1 MMSNRSLRQ
10 ERAMWTAEQRT
21 RHKVRV
27 PRELKGY
34 PTDVSDQEWKLIE
47 PLLPGV
53 ARTGRPRTID
63 LRRVINALRY
73 LVRSGCEW
81 RMLPNDVPPYQTVYY
96 WFRRLI
102 RRFLFRTIHDLALM
116 LDRMCEQREVVPSAG
131 IVDSQSVKA
140 PGARERGYDAHKKIS
155 GRKRH
160 IAVDTNGWLLAVNL
174 TPADVADS
182 IGAQLVLDALVKR
195 WPWVKHLFGNAAYDR
210 RTLLDKAAYLDFTVE
225 VVRGLQGQDG
235 FQVQPR
241 RWVVERTFAWLMRY
255 RRLVRDY
262 EHRLDV
268 TEAMIYVALGSTLL
282 HRMGFR

>member
-1 MMSNRSLRQ
+1 
-10 ERAMWTAEQRT
+10 MWTAEQRA

-27 PRELKGY
+27 PKERKGY

-47 PLLPGV
+47 PLLPGA
-53 ARTGRPRTID
+53 ARTGRPRRTE

-81 RMLPNDVPPYQTVYY
+81 RMLPNDFPPYQTVYY

-160 IAVDTNGWLLAVNL
+160 IAVDTDGRLLAVNL
-174 TPADVADS
+174 TPADIADS
-182 IGAQLVLDALVKR
+182 TGAQLVLDALVKR
-195 WPWVKHLFGNAAYDR
+195 WPWVKHLFGDAAYDR

-262 EHRLDV
+262 EQRLDV
-268 TEAMIYVALGSTLL
+268 SEAMIYIALGSTLL
-282 HRMGFR
+282 HRMRFR